1 MVKYSRMVNEVLDI
15 EDARKGG
22 AKIQEKK
29 KLRRAIEEKIEKLEE
44 FTNLEEL
51 ELEKKKLERARLYIV
66 EERKWIN
73 EVVSRID
80 IVPEESN
87 YYDKLAVKPGF
98 EFFQVLISVKDRL
111 DRL

>member
-1 MVKYSRMVNEVLDI
+1 
-15 EDARKGG
+15 
-22 AKIQEKK
+22 
-29 KLRRAIEEKIEKLEE
+29 
-44 FTNLEEL
+44 
-51 ELEKKKLERARLYIV
+51 V